1 MIAGSGET
9 DVSARASAAASS
21 VYSVKLPAFEGPLD
35 LLLHLIRI
43 DEVEIIDLPIA
54 RIAEQYL
61 EYLDLLHEL
70 NLDSAGEYLV
80 MSATLA
86 WIKSRMLLPPD
97 PDAIEGEGLDP
108 RAELVARLLEY
119 QRFKEA
125 ANHMGERPLLDR
137 DVYAAN
143 AQALEPVP
151 DAERKIEVGVFQL
164 VEAFRQALA
173 RAGPVGF
180 AHEVEADPVT
190 VHDRMIAVMEILET
204 RESCDFAG
212 LLEDEGV
219 ASSRPI
225 VVTSFLAI
233 LELARL
239 QALGVYQGVDAE
251 SAPIGPIHLR
261 RRVGAQGGAWKQ
273 LISDVM

>member
-1 MIAGSGET
+1 M
-9 DVSARASAAASS
+9 SARASAAASS
-21 VYSVKLPAFEGPLD
+21 AYSVKLPAFEGPLD

-43 DEVEIIDLPIA
+43 NEVEITDLPIA

-61 EYLDLLHEL
+61 DYLDLLHEL

-97 PDAIEGEGLDP
+97 PDAIEGGILDP
-108 RAELVARLLEY
+108 RAELIARLVEY

-125 ANHMGERPLLDR
+125 ASSMGERPLLDR

-143 AQALEPVP
+143 AQDLEPVP

-190 VHDRMIAVMEILET
+190 VHDRMVAVMEILDT
-204 RESCDFAG
+204 CESCDFARI
-212 LLEDEGV
+212 LEDEGV
-219 ASSRPI
+219 ASSRP
-225 VVTSFLAI
+225 VVVASFLAI

-251 SAPIGPIHLR
+251 SVPIGPIHLR
-261 RRVGAQGGAWKQ
+261 RRVEAQDGAWKQ
-273 LISDVM
+273 LISNVM